1 MDTLSEALNWDP
13 PNSDGEVLTPEPQHV
28 TLLGNEVVTDVIR
41 EDEATLGQGGPRS
54 SMTAVLIK
62 RGNLDR
68 QVSSTVQVSRDRDL
82 G

>member
-1 MDTLSEALNWDP
+1 MDTLSEVLNCVP

-28 TLLGNEVVTDVIR
+28 TLLGNEVVADVIS
-41 EDEATLGQGGPRS
+41 EDEVTLGQGGPGPN
-54 SMTAVLIK
+54 MTGVLIK
-62 RGNLDR
+62 RGNLHR

>member
-1 MDTLSEALNWDP
+1 M
-13 PNSDGEVLTPEPQHV
+13 
-28 TLLGNEVVTDVIR
+28 TLLGNEVVADVIR
-41 EDEATLGQGGPRS
+41 EDEVTLGQGGPRS
-54 SMTAVLIK
+54 NMTAVLIK